1 MTALRH
7 PSDLTLT
14 CQQQPCAAL
23 PQDREAEVLSLTAQ
37 LGELRQPALALAST
51 ASLWESSE
59 TSAVTS
65 QPLRFEPVSAPN
77 WAEAQMS
84 LSWND
89 AATSP
94 GNQLWLAD
102 AAHPKTLPLAN
113 DG

>member
-14 CQQQPCAAL
+14 CQQQCAVL
-23 PQDREAEVLSLTAQ
+23 PQDREAEVVALTAQ
-37 LGELRQPALALAST
+37 LGEFRQPALALASA

-59 TSAVTS
+59 TSAVAG
-65 QPLRFEPVSAPN
+65 QPPRFEPVSAST
-77 WAEAQMS
+77 WAGATTS
-84 LSWND
+84 LSWDD
-89 AATSP
+89 AAAPP

-102 AAHPKTLPLAN
+102 AVHSETLPLAN